1 MHLRHLSPELIGG
14 TAMRTKSFLFAMT
27 TVFVATSVQAGPGS
41 GNATFNI
48 KSKEQIR
55 CELLADC
62 KPLPSTR
69 AWITRTGGLETDKTK
84 IIRAQQ
90 ANLAPAKPQIQ
101 VRATAKRSPQA
112 APMITAVKSS
122 DLFINFTSASFDIDD
137 AAFEQASE
145 LYAAL
150 TAKEWSSH
158 RFEIS
163 GHTDAVG
170 SSPYNNDLSQKR
182 AQAVV
187 DLLAARGVA
196 RSQLLVKGYGFRH
209 PIAGLEPNDG
219 RNRRVEIKKLD

>member
-90 ANLAPAKPQIQ
+90 ANLAPAKPQIK
-101 VRATAKRSPQA
+101 VRVAARRSPQ
-112 APMITAVKSS
+112 AVKSS
-122 DLFINFTSASFDIDD
+122 DLFINFASASFDIDD

-150 TAKEWSSH
+150 TPKEWSSH

-170 SSPYNNDLSQKR
+170 SSPYNDDLSQKR

-209 PIAGLEPNDG
+209 PIAGLERNDG

>member
-1 MHLRHLSPELIGG
+1 
-14 TAMRTKSFLFAMT
+14 MRTKFFLFAVT
-27 TVFVATSVQAGPGS
+27 AGFAATSLQAGQRPVAG
-41 GNATFNI
+41 AANI

-69 AWITRTGGLETDKTK
+69 AWITRTGGVETDKAK
-84 IIRAQQ
+84 IFHAQQ

-101 VRATAKRSPQA
+101 VRAGRGPK
-112 APMITAVKSS
+112 APAGPVITAVKSS
-122 DLFINFTSASFDIDD
+122 DLFINFTSASYDIDD

-163 GHTDAVG
+163 GHTDTVG
-170 SSPYNNDLSQKR
+170 SSPYNDDLSKKR

-196 RSQLLVKGYGFRH
+196 RSQLVVKGYGFRH
-209 PIAGLEPNDG
+209 PIEGLDRNDG

>member
-1 MHLRHLSPELIGG
+1 MFLRHLSPELIGS
-14 TAMRTKSFLFAMT
+14 TAMRTKFFLFAMT
-27 TVFVATSVQAGPGS
+27 SAFAATSLQAGPGQ
-41 GNATFNI
+41 GAAAFNI

-84 IIRAQQ
+84 IFHAQQ
-90 ANLAPAKPQIQ
+90 ANLAPANPQIQ
-101 VRATAKRSPQA
+101 VRAGRARKAVA
-112 APMITAVKSS
+112 APAITSVKSS
-122 DLFINFTSASFDIDD
+122 DLFINFNSASFDIDD
-137 AAFEQASE
+137 AAFAQAAE

-150 TAKEWSSH
+150 TPKEWSAH

-170 SSPYNNDLSQKR
+170 SSPYNDDLSQKR

-187 DLLAARGVA
+187 DLLAARGVS
-196 RSQLLVKGYGFRH
+196 RSQLVVKGYGYRH
-209 PIAGLEPNDG
+209 PIEGLERNDG

>member
-1 MHLRHLSPELIGG
+1 MFLRHFSPELIGG
-14 TAMRTKSFLFAMT
+14 TAMRTKFCLFAMT
-27 TVFVATSVQAGPGS
+27 AFFVATSVQAGPGT
-41 GNATFNI
+41 GAATFNI

-69 AWITRTGGLETDKTK
+69 AWITRTGGLETDKAK
-84 IIRAQQ
+84 IIQAQRAS
-90 ANLAPAKPQIQ
+90 LALAKPQIQ
-101 VRATAKRSPQA
+101 VRGGRQRKSIEASA
-112 APMITAVKSS
+112 ITSVKSS
-122 DLFINFTSASFDIDD
+122 DLFINFTSASYNIDD

-150 TAKEWSSH
+150 TEREWRAH

-170 SSPYNNDLSQKR
+170 TSPYNDDLSQKR

-187 DLLAARGVA
+187 DLLAARGVP
-196 RSQLLVKGYGFRH
+196 RSQLMVKGYGYRH
-209 PIAGLEPNDG
+209 PIEGLERNDG

>member
-1 MHLRHLSPELIGG
+1 
-14 TAMRTKSFLFAMT
+14 MRTKFFLFAVT
-27 TVFVATSVQAGPGS
+27 AGFAATSLQAGQGPVAG
-41 GNATFNI
+41 AANI

-69 AWITRTGGLETDKTK
+69 AWITRTGGVETDKTK
-84 IIRAQQ
+84 IFHAQQ
-90 ANLAPAKPQIQ
+90 ANMTTAKPQIQ
-101 VRATAKRSPQA
+101 IRAGIRQK
-112 APMITAVKSS
+112 APAGPVITAVKSS
-122 DLFINFTSASFDIDD
+122 DLFINFTSASYDIDD

-150 TAKEWSSH
+150 TAREWSSH

-163 GHTDAVG
+163 GHTDTVG
-170 SSPYNNDLSQKR
+170 SSPYNDALSQKR

-196 RSQLLVKGYGFRH
+196 RSQLVVKGYGYRH
-209 PIAGLEPNDG
+209 PIEGLDRNDG

>member
-1 MHLRHLSPELIGG
+1 
-14 TAMRTKSFLFAMT
+14 MRIKFFLFAVT
-27 TVFVATSVQAGPGS
+27 TAFVTTSLHAEQAPG
-41 GNATFNI
+41 AAPANI

-62 KPLPSTR
+62 QALPPTR
-69 AWITRTGGLETDKTK
+69 AWITRTGGVETDKLK
-84 IIRAQQ
+84 IVQAQRASLTQ
-90 ANLAPAKPQIQ
+90 AKPAVQ
-101 VRATAKRSPQA
+101 VRAGRNRKGPV
-112 APMITAVKSS
+112 APAVTAVKSS
-122 DLFINFTSASFDIDD
+122 DLFINFASASFDIDD
-137 AAFEQASE
+137 NAFEQASE

-150 TAKEWSSH
+150 TPKEWSAH

-170 SSPYNNDLSQKR
+170 NSPYNDDLSQKR

-209 PIAGLEPNDG
+209 PILGLERNDG